1 MHLDAANFF
10 DRCHY
15 SLGMSSIAG
24 TDRDVTYFVLPLHPY
39 YIHCSGLTFLVSNGL
54 QHFGQHSGFV
64 FDVQTHGK
72 AIADTLLDFIHTII
86 NYLYWIKF
94 RTLKML
100 IN

>member
-1 MHLDAANFF
+1 MHLDAVNFF

-15 SLGMSSIAG
+15 SLGMSGIAG

-39 YIHCSGLTFLVSNGL
+39 YIHCAGITLLVGNGL
-54 QHFGQHSGFV
+54 PHFGPHSGFD
-64 FDVQTHGK
+64 FAGHAHGT
-72 AIADTLLDFIHTII
+72 AIADAWLDFIHALI

-94 RTLKML
+94 RTLNML